1 MSENKNG
8 QTEISISLD
17 NDLYE
22 LLKNY
27 ADDNDTDISSLIQD
41 LIENN
46 QNLYSPKKSFVTLGA
61 YSNEKNRVIFN
72 QWSLLGT
79 TILHEKEWIEL
90 FKLLKFKGDYYFTT
104 ANKLNLC

>member
-46 QNLYSPKKSFVTLGA
+46 QNLYSPIKSFVTLKSA
-61 YSNEKNRVIFN
+61 FTDALERRLKSKEISKERYD
-72 QWSLLGT
+72 LLMKKIKDDGQ
-79 TILHEKEWIEL
+79 K
-90 FKLLKFKGDYYFTT
+90 
-104 ANKLNLC
+104 

>member
-46 QNLYSPKKSFVTLGA
+46 QNLYSPRKSFVTLKSA
-61 YSNEKNRVIFN
+61 FTDALERRLKSKEISKERYD
-72 QWSLLGT
+72 LLMKKIKDDGQ
-79 TILHEKEWIEL
+79 K
-90 FKLLKFKGDYYFTT
+90 
-104 ANKLNLC
+104 

>member
-46 QNLYSPKKSFVTLGA
+46 QNLYSPKKSFVTLKSA
-61 YSNEKNRVIFN
+61 FTDALERRLKSKEISKERYD
-72 QWSLLGT
+72 LLMKKIKDDGQ
-79 TILHEKEWIEL
+79 K
-90 FKLLKFKGDYYFTT
+90 
-104 ANKLNLC
+104 